1 MERNGFILI
10 YVRNSCWLAGVCVH
24 VCATR
29 CLLITQNKS
38 AKTLFCQAFAT
49 KKIFHLSYVIQNI
62 SILIYIS
69 IPNTELG
76 IKKNRLSVQKSKHEN
91 NNTPLNGTVFF
102 SLLSNWFCFF
112 FIHILLAANCKVSA
126 QQHRHEILSFWS
138 DENRVH
144 RMHCTYKYF
153 ACSTHFKTIK
163 WNCAP
168 LYVSSWDA
176 LCSSV
181 FKPVPLEIHRDSLFS
196 WNL

>member
-10 YVRNSCWLAGVCVH
+10 YVRNSCWLVCVY

-49 KKIFHLSYVIQNI
+49 KKNIHLSYVIQNI

-102 SLLSNWFCFF
+102 F
-112 FIHILLAANCKVSA
+112 
-126 QQHRHEILSFWS
+126 R
-138 DENRVH
+138 
-144 RMHCTYKYF
+144 YF
-153 ACSTHFKTIK
+153 RIG
-163 WNCAP
+163 
-168 LYVSSWDA
+168 
-176 LCSSV
+176 SV
-181 FKPVPLEIHRDSLFS
+181 FFSSTFCSLRIVR
-196 WNL
+196 